1 MEVFVA
7 MKSEV
12 VQERKEELGRKK
24 IGYLLK
30 HLNKLKTLK

>member
-24 IGYLLK
+24 SGFSKLLCGIYS
-30 HLNKLKTLK
+30 NI